1 MQLSASLF
9 TEAINMVLICTQSDV
24 LSTISNFVALKAIA
38 EIDNYYYDSL
48 VAVEYKCIL
57 EEIKLCFEKDE

>member
-1 MQLSASLF
+1 
-9 TEAINMVLICTQSDV
+9 MVLICTQSDV

-48 VAVEYKCIL
+48 VAAEYRK
-57 EEIKLCFEKDE
+57 